1 MAGRGKT
8 EVLGNR
14 GRALEEAFFA
24 HHERK
29 LLTKAREAAQERS
42 TREELAAAS
51 GIHDAAVLDT
61 FAELGLSAETVAAV
75 GLVPLVEVAW
85 ADRTIHDK
93 EHAAV
98 LEAAEESGIEPD
110 SPARALLDEWLG
122 AKPPATLFTAWKD
135 YVESLDAALE
145 PGERESLRDEL
156 MGRARHIAEAA
167 GGFLGVNKVSAAEK
181 AVLEE
186 LERAFSA

>member
-29 LLTKAREAAQERS
+29 LLETARAAAQEHA
-42 TREELAAAS
+42 TREALAAAS
-51 GIHDAAVLDT
+51 GIHDPAVLDT
-61 FAELGLSAETVAAV
+61 IADLGISVETVAAL

-85 ADRTIHDK
+85 ADRTIHDE

-98 LEAAEESGIEPD
+98 LKAAEESGIEPG
-110 SPARALLDEWLG
+110 SPARALLDEWLESR
-122 AKPPATLFTAWKD
+122 PPATLLAAWKD
-135 YVESLDAALE
+135 YVESLDAALD
-145 PGERESLRDEL
+145 PGERETLRDEL
-156 MGRARHIAEAA
+156 MERARHVAEAA
-167 GGFLGVNKVSAAEK
+167 GGFLGVKKISAAEK
-181 AVLEE
+181 AMLEE